1 MLQIIPRISLWT
13 EDLKFSTDANL
24 LSDTM
29 EQDEEILAYRLS
41 IQSQKILFLKWSYY
55 YLKQGSSLEQPWI
68 WG

>member
-1 MLQIIPRISLWT
+1 MSFHRDRICHNVLMLQIIPRISLWT

-41 IQSQKILFLKWSYY
+41 IQSQKILFLK
-55 YLKQGSSLEQPWI
+55 
-68 WG
+68 